1 MTPRARFPK
10 TLSGAAIVAL
20 LLVVLAAIHDV
31 RATPQDEAQE
41 EMQEEVQEEARET
54 LDEEHQLG
62 DVVVRLYSISE
73 ADGATAQHLVLL
85 RDGIEVARIEDYRV
99 SLQCLSCELE
109 GRDHLH
115 VVSPEPGENMTGETG
130 RQLAIYQFSGG
141 ASCCEGLTILSL
153 EPEIEVLAKVDG
165 GYPAF
170 LVQMDDD
177 PALEIVTFD
186 PVYWGWHA
194 MSNADRVAPLVV
206 LKFDPVARKY
216 AFAEGIMRA
225 PPPDADDL
233 AAMAQGW
240 KTNDDWDTPLADGTH
255 GVPNGLRDAVLEFA
269 YSGNLVAAIELIE
282 AAWPDGWEE
291 ARDDFIADLRECRL
305 RASAYWPGI
314 ARINGLD
321 AAPPPAHCPEP

>member
-1 MTPRARFPK
+1 MTPRASFPK
-10 TLSGAAIVAL
+10 LTSGASIVAL
-20 LLVVLAAIHDV
+20 LLVVLAAILV
-31 RATPQDEAQE
+31 ERAATQDEVPEGAQ
-41 EMQEEVQEEARET
+41 T
-54 LDEEHQLG
+54 LDEEHHLG
-62 DVVVRLYSISE
+62 DVVARLFTILNPDD
-73 ADGATAQHLVLL
+73 ARIQRLVLL
-85 RDGIEVARIEDYRV
+85 RNGIEIARIEDYLV
-99 SLQCLSCELE
+99 SLQCLICKV
-109 GRDHLH
+109 GGHDHLR
-115 VVSPEPGENMTGETG
+115 VVSPKPGENMTGETG
-130 RQLAIYQFSGG
+130 RQLAIYQSSGG
-141 ASCCEGLTILSL
+141 NSCCDEFTILSL

-216 AFAEGIMRA
+216 AFAEGIIRA

-240 KTNDDWDTPLADGTH
+240 KTDDDWDTTLADGKH
-255 GVPNGLRDAVLEFA
+255 GVPNGLRDAVLELA

-282 AAWPDGWEE
+282 AAWPDGMEE

>member
-1 MTPRARFPK
+1 MTPRSRFPK
-10 TLSGAAIVAL
+10 TLSGAAIIAL

-31 RATPQDEAQE
+31 RATTEDEAQE
-41 EMQEEVQEEARET
+41 EMQEEARET

-85 RDGIEVARIEDYRV
+85 RNGIEIARIEDYWV
-99 SLQCLSCELE
+99 SLQCFICKV
-109 GRDHLH
+109 GGHDHLR
-115 VVSPEPGENMTGETG
+115 VATPQPGENVTGETG

-141 ASCCEGLTILSL
+141 PSCCEGLTILSL

-165 GYPAF
+165 GYPAY

-177 PALEIVTFD
+177 PALEIVAFD
-186 PVYWGWHA
+186 PAYWDWHA
-194 MSNADRVAPLVV
+194 MSRADRVAPLVV
-206 LKFDPVARKY
+206 LKFDPVTRKY

-225 PPPDADDL
+225 PPPDPDDL
-233 AAMAQGW
+233 AAKAQGW
-240 KTNDDWDTPLADGTH
+240 KTGDDWDTPLCDGKH
-255 GVPNGLRDAVLEFA
+255 GVPNGLRDAVLELA
-269 YSGNLVAAIELIE
+269 YSGNLVAAIELIG
-282 AAWPDGWEE
+282 AAWPDGMEE

>member
-1 MTPRARFPK
+1 MTPRASFPR
-10 TLSGAAIVAL
+10 LASGASIVAL
-20 LLVVLAAIHDV
+20 LLVVLAPILV
-31 RATPQDEAQE
+31 EWVATQDEVPEGAQ
-41 EMQEEVQEEARET
+41 T
-54 LDEEHQLG
+54 LDEEHHLG
-62 DVVVRLYSISE
+62 DIVVRLLRILDPDH
-73 ADGATAQHLVLL
+73 ARVQRLVLL
-85 RDGIEVARIEDYRV
+85 RNGIEIARIEDYLV
-99 SLQCLSCELE
+99 SLQCLICEV
-109 GRDHLH
+109 GGPDHLRMA
-115 VVSPEPGENMTGETG
+115 SPQPGENMTGETG
-130 RQLAIYQFSGG
+130 RQLAIYQSSGG
-141 ASCCEGLTILSL
+141 NSCCDEFTILSL
-153 EPEIEVLAKVDG
+153 GPEIEVLANVAG
-165 GYPAF
+165 SYPAF

-216 AFAEGIMRA
+216 AFAEEIMRA

-240 KTNDDWDTPLADGTH
+240 KTDYEWDKTLADGTH
-255 GVPNGLRDAVLEFA
+255 GVPNGLREAVLELA
-269 YSGNLVAAIELIE
+269 YSGNLVAAIELID
-282 AAWPDGWEE
+282 AAWPDGMEK

-321 AAPPPAHCPEP
+321 AAPPPAHCPKP